1 MQSAGVH
8 PGECAP
14 RVAAFARRRESI
26 VHGRAAVD
34 DIVDVVIP
42 AVGIIV
48 RNKNHRVVP
57 LRRLL
62 NGIDYVHQE
71 CLLIKRVRVAC
82 MAIAIG
88 CRLEVADCWKITGLY
103 RVKEV
108 VDVVLVMSIAIIC
121 LPDRLH
127 GGGPRVIGVGG

>member
-1 MQSAGVH
+1 MAGFT
-8 PGECAP
+8 PRECGP
-14 RVAAFARRRESI
+14 RVAACARRREGI
-26 VHGRAAVD
+26 VRGRAAVD

-48 RNKNHRVVP
+48 GNENHRVAP

-62 NGIDYVHQE
+62 NRIDYVHQE
-71 CLLIKRVRVAC
+71 CLLIERVRVAGV
-82 MAIAIG
+82 AVAIG

-108 VDVVLVMSIAIIC
+108 VDVVLVMSTAIIC